1 MSFYNVFL
9 ENSVF
14 QGFMNELETILN
26 NKWFFIKLGNINVP
40 IEWVFIKEALMI
52 NFSWNLLQN

>member
-9 ENSVF
+9 EDSLSLS
-14 QGFMNELETILN
+14 GFMNALETILN
-26 NKWFFIKLGNINVP
+26 NKWFFIKLGNIHVP

-52 NFSWNLLQN
+52 NFS